1 MRHIYLIC
9 VACKTIQSI
18 HKQHG
23 VTSCSLEFILN
34 STACLLLIFTCGEAT
49 QVNGGLNVSRHIL
62 YVDCQY
68 FSLVHFVSNLKKCSK
83 YHDPVRLLCISE
95 HRYVLNVR
103 KS

>member
-1 MRHIYLIC
+1 MTPFLGS
-9 VACKTIQSI
+9 KS
-18 HKQHG
+18 KKKLSG
-23 VTSCSLEFILN
+23 VGFSPKPIPDKIFIEIGVGVRTPVSRSLLDG
-34 STACLLLIFTCGEAT
+34 L
-49 QVNGGLNVSRHIL
+49 LNVSRHIL